1 MRSYMG
7 LRPMP
12 RSRGAVSMG
21 LRAPQWI
28 RYSGAPRPALRH
40 ERRELYMGLRPMPHS
55 RTFLPKSPRGPKKPN
70 RARYILSNIDSE
82 QGCRRQPCFFVWRR
96 QHGTATA
103 PLPHS
108 SAVRPHPP
116 HRPRPLAHPPP
127 TVSPTPPHLLVFTP
141 PAPAC
146 LPADALKR
154 QSFSFLQSI
163 SNFIVSLQNVSE
175 KT

>member
-82 QGCRRQPCFFVWRR
+82 QGCRRQPCFMFGAHSAAPQPPRCPTRLPFVRIRR
-96 QHGTATA
+96 TARARSLTHR
-103 PLPHS
+103 PLFLPRPRTCS
-108 SAVRPHPP
+108 SS
-116 HRPRPLAHPPP
+116 HRPRPL
-127 TVSPTPPHLLVFTP
+127 
-141 PAPAC
+141 
-146 LPADALKR
+146 
-154 QSFSFLQSI
+154 
-163 SNFIVSLQNVSE
+163 VSLPMH
-175 KT
+175 

>member
-1 MRSYMG
+1 MGSYMG

-55 RTFLPKSPRGPKKPN
+55 RTFLGKSPRDPKKPN

-82 QGCRRQPCFFVWRR
+82 QGCRRQPCFAF
-96 QHGTATA
+96 
-103 PLPHS
+103 
-108 SAVRPHPP
+108 
-116 HRPRPLAHPPP
+116 
-127 TVSPTPPHLLVFTP
+127 
-141 PAPAC
+141 C
-146 LPADALKR
+146 
-154 QSFSFLQSI
+154 QSI
-163 SNFIVSLQNVSE
+163 SSFIVSLPTIGERDAKGLLSRQRTALAFRNWQSISSIIVSLPNVSKGCE
-175 KT
+175 GATVPAVAALTLPRPV

>member
-1 MRSYMG
+1 MRQ
-7 LRPMP
+7 MP
-12 RSRGAVSMG
+12 HTV
-21 LRAPQWI
+21 LLCLPLVFI
-28 RYSGAPRPALRH
+28 RYMSVCAAHRKLHFSSSPLLTAAYAYTVSACLAATAPLVRRSPCPAH
-40 ERRELYMGLRPMPHS
+40 YPP
-55 RTFLPKSPRGPKKPN
+55 
-70 RARYILSNIDSE
+70 
-82 QGCRRQPCFFVWRR
+82 QGSC
-96 QHGTATA
+96 TATA
-103 PLPHS
+103 PSIVPSFLPRPPPASATAPLLHS
-108 SAVRPHPP
+108 SAVRPASAA
-116 HRPRPLAHPPP
+116 RPRPLAHPPP